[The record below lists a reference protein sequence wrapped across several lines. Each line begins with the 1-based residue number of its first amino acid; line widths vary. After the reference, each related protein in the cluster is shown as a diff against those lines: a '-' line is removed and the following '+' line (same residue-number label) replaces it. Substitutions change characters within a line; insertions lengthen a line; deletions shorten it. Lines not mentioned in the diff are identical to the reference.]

1 MNNKTTNFSNY
12 TNVLFRFAMLRRKD
26 QSLVRRT
33 ESSPQGIRIIR
44 EIRSSLKRSH
54 VSRTARIAIYFSF
67 FIFHF
72 SFSSSFAQPTASD
85 GLRPSPLGAT
95 DVVFSTVAEGEQLP
109 IVWGMDAAWI
119 SPDNVKRGMAFIGRD
134 NLSVLRVSFQPT
146 EPLVGDSALTTR
158 QRQDL
163 NRRLAVARLMAH
175 PDLVVNSDPADGK
188 VDPYFT
194 SSSGKANAARWARL
208 IDISTRAYEDAGYR
222 VITVSPFN
230 EPDYGWGQGT
240 ISDFRAICQLL
251 RTDYADHFHD
261 IRISAGNTLNCDCA
275 SEWYN
280 YMKPYVDEGCTHQLA
295 GAFNT
300 YADFFAEVR
309 ADGLYATADELHNV
323 MEAMVGVQ
331 YGMQTGI
338 WWGFDGLARG
348 QFCRA
353 SFGRRLAYAEN
364 RSAWAAASVYR
375 NTLDDRLEAF
385 LGTSERQ
392 AKPSSWRFVV
402 TDRPVYFDGYGPT
415 REFSID
421 MPGGNGYQQGQTNAE
436 RMLAITWGDDVPP
449 APVDGTYMVV
459 NRGSRMVLSLQG
471 GQAAAGT
478 RLVQLSWTNRPTQ
491 QWHVRPVDARIGG
504 DFSYHTIC
512 SAQNGFPIDVWN
524 WSLDAG
530 GEVRLYNGSLG
541 TNEQWY
547 LQYAGDGFYFIRSR
561 HSNLCLEVSGGS
573 KASGASV
580 QQGTFTAD
588 DRQQWKLIPV
598 TARCKLTPPDA
609 PAGLTATPQGASVL
623 LRWQPNAEPD
633 IAGYHVLRADAATG
647 QWNTIAR
654 CVPDT
659 LFVDNTVSPRA
670 TYRYKVRAVDASTNV
685 SDASAEAVSAGG
697 DGSRA
702 LVARYAFDQ
711 TLRDTTAN
719 AFHAVTSY
727 DAPLYTA
734 ATRYVASGSHSLRLD
749 GNGFLQLP
757 PDLFATPALTLSLWI
772 CWMGSTAG
780 AGQRILDVGYDARH
794 SFYLTPSDG
803 SHMRFAIASGD
814 DEQTLLAP
822 KLSPL
827 KLHHVAL
834 TIGADSVALYVDGE
848 PVAATA
854 DVTLRPSDLPP
865 VLAYIGRGQQSS
877 QTLLRAYLDDVRV
890 YNYPLTADEVRQV
903 MTDVDTSIQS
913 PRLPQAGGGAAGD
926 GAGDGEGGEGGRGG
940 AAAYDLQGRPV
951 AQPAHGL
958 YLRNGRKYYVR

>member
-1 MNNKTTNFSNY
+1 
-12 TNVLFRFAMLRRKD
+12 
-26 QSLVRRT
+26 
-33 ESSPQGIRIIR
+33 
-44 EIRSSLKRSH
+44 
-54 VSRTARIAIYFSF
+54 
-67 FIFHF
+67 
-72 SFSSSFAQPTASD
+72 
-85 GLRPSPLGAT
+85 
-95 DVVFSTVAEGEQLP
+95 VFSTVAEGEQLP

-119 SPDNVKRGMAFIGRD
+119 SPDNVRRGMAYIGRD

-146 EPLVGDSALTTR
+146 EPLVGDTALTTR

-163 NRRLAVARLMAH
+163 NRRLAVARLMAQ
-175 PDLVVNSDPADGK
+175 PDLVINSDPADGA

-194 SSSGKANAARWARL
+194 SSSGKADAARWARL
-208 IDISTRAYEDAGYR
+208 IDISTTAYQAAGYR

-230 EPDYGWGQGT
+230 EPDYGWGQGS
-240 ISDFRAICQLL
+240 IGDFRAICQLL
-251 RTDYADHFHD
+251 RTDYADHFRD
-261 IRISAGNTLNCDCA
+261 IRISAGNTLNCDRA

-309 ADGLYATADELHNV
+309 ADGHYATADELHNV

-353 SFGRRLAYAEN
+353 SFGQRLAYAEN
-364 RSAWAAASVYR
+364 RSAWAAAAVYR
-375 NTLDDRLEAF
+375 NTLDDRIEAF

-415 REFSID
+415 REFAID

-436 RMLAITWGDDVPP
+436 RMLAITWGEDVPP
-449 APVDGTYMVV
+449 APIDGTYMLV
-459 NRGSRMVLSLQG
+459 NRGSRMVLSPQG
-471 GQAAAGT
+471 GQAASGT
-478 RLVQLSWTNRPTQ
+478 QLVQLSWTNRPTQ
-491 QWHVRPVDARIGG
+491 HWHVRPVDARIGG

-512 SAQNGFPIDVWN
+512 SAQNGYPIDVWN

-547 LQYAGDGFYFIRSR
+547 LQYAGDGFYYIRSR

-573 KASGASV
+573 KASGAKV
-580 QQGTFTAD
+580 QQGTYTGD

-598 TARCKLTPPDA
+598 TARCRLTLPDA
-609 PAGLTATPQGASVL
+609 PVGLTATPQGASVL
-623 LRWQPNAEPD
+623 LRWQANAEAD

-654 CVPDT
+654 CAPDT
-659 LFVDNTVSPRA
+659 LFIDNTVSPHG
-670 TYRYKVRAVDASTNV
+670 TYIYKVKAIDQSSNI
-685 SDASAEAVSAGG
+685 SLASAEVVTSAT
-697 DGSRA
+697 DGTRG
-702 LVARYAFDQ
+702 LVARYEFDQ

-719 AFHAVTSY
+719 AFHLVPYAEARYSN
-727 DAPLYTA
+727 TA
-734 ATRYVASGSHSLRLD
+734 RYVASGSHSLRLD
-749 GNGFLQLP
+749 GSSFVQVP
-757 PDLFATPALTLSLWI
+757 PALFSSPRLTLSLWI
-772 CWMGSTAG
+772 CWTGSTAG
-780 AGQRILDVGYDARH
+780 AGQRIVDAGYDTRNTL
-794 SFYLTPSDG
+794 FLTPSDG
-803 SHMRFAIASGD
+803 THMRFSIIRDGE
-814 DEQTLLAP
+814 EQSLLAP
-822 KLSPL
+822 KLTPL

-834 TIGADSVALYVDGE
+834 TVGTDSVTLYVDGE

-854 DVTLRPSDLPP
+854 DITLRPSDLPP
-865 VLAYIGRGQQSS
+865 VLAYIGRGQRSS
-877 QTLLRAYLDDVRV
+877 QALLRAYLDDVRL
-890 YNYPLTADEVRQV
+890 YNYALTADEVRQV
-903 MTDVDTSIQS
+903 MADVDTSVQ
-913 PRLPQAGGGAAGD
+913 PPQLPQAEDDAD
-926 GAGDGEGGEGGRGG
+926 GT
-940 AAAYDLQGRPV
+940 AYDLQGRPV
-951 AQPAHGL
+951 TPSAHGL